1 MQNETL
7 KSLDFD
13 KIREELKKF
22 CVTDEGKQIASSL
35 VPFDNFDLAR
45 KKLKETT
52 EAKLFYEEFGTLPFM
67 EFLGIEALFER
78 INVLSI
84 LSGEELLKVASVLET
99 LSEIKKFIL
108 SKKTDFPLLSTTVSD
123 IGTFKEITN
132 KIKDTIEPDGTVSEK
147 ASPLLGIIRREIHTT
162 YTRIQT
168 ILQHIIY
175 SKTYEGVIQDQIITK
190 RNGRYVI
197 PIKQSGKN
205 AFPCVVQD
213 ESSSRLTLFVEPL
226 SVVNLNNKLVDL
238 VAKEKEETQR
248 IILELEEMI
257 RNKKNEILKALSVV
271 YDLDF
276 VFAKAK
282 FSIHTESTEPRFSA
296 SKKISI
302 VRGRHPF
309 IPKEKVVPIDVSVGE
324 DYYMLIITGP
334 NTGGKTVTL
343 KTIGLFTLM
352 VKAGLHIP
360 AYSDSEIG
368 FFEKVFAD
376 IGDEQSIQQSLSTF
390 SAHMRKIIEILKEA
404 DENSLV
410 LIDELGA
417 GTDPEEGSALGFAIL
432 KALYEKRA
440 VTVVST
446 HHSKL
451 KEFPYEY
458 TFAKNASVGFDS
470 DTLKPT
476 YHLYV
481 GVPGESHAFVIA
493 EKLGI
498 PDEILE
504 IAKKELSEEH
514 ILAEQY
520 LAKISE
526 DQKHITRSRDEI
538 EKHRK
543 EIEALK
549 RIYEEKL
556 NKIDTKKKKEIK
568 KAYEQA
574 KKIVAETKAKMD
586 NLLKELSNE
595 IKSQKKIQQMKS
607 EIERE
612 VRKTK
617 EKIEEETLPF
627 ENEEILKMEDI
638 SEGDLVFVKSFKRQ
652 GIVIQKD
659 EGRNKVVIQMGS
671 IRATLPLS
679 DISKSE
685 ARKVVKKEVSNN
697 SQPKIEI
704 PDVQVPMKLD
714 LHGYTVEE
722 AIDALDKYL
731 DSAYL
736 VGLPFVYIVHGKGS
750 GALRS
755 AITEYLRK
763 RAHVAHFRTGSMNE
777 GGLGVTIVYLK

>member
-1 MQNETL
+1 MQEDTL
-7 KSLDFD
+7 KILNFD
-13 KIREELKKF
+13 KIREELSKF
-22 CVTDEGKQIASSL
+22 CITENAKHIALSL
-35 VPFDNFDLAR
+35 VPYPNFDTAL

-52 EAKLFYEEFGTLPFM
+52 EARLFYEQYGTLPFT
-67 EFLGIEALFER
+67 EFLGAESLFDR
-78 INVLSI
+78 INVLSV
-84 LSGEELLKVASVLET
+84 LTGEELLKVASMLET
-99 LSEIKKFIL
+99 FTEIKKFVS
-108 SKKTDFPLLSTTVSD
+108 SKRDEFPLLFSILSG
-123 IGTFKEITN
+123 IGSFRDITN
-132 KIKDTIEPDGTVSEK
+132 KIKDTIESDGTVSEK

-175 SKTYEGVIQDQIITK
+175 SKTYEGIIQDQIITK

-205 AFPCVVQD
+205 AFPCVIQD

-226 SVVNLNNKLVDL
+226 SVVNLNNKLVEL
-238 VAKEKEETQR
+238 VSKEKEETQR
-248 IILELEEMI
+248 IILELEEEI
-257 RNKKNEILKALSVV
+257 RKKKDEIAKALSVI
-271 YDLDF
+271 YNLDF
-276 VFAKAK
+276 IFAKAK
-282 FSIHTESTEPRFSA
+282 FSIHTESTEPQLTPA
-296 SKKISI
+296 KKINI

-309 IPKEKVVPIDVSVGE
+309 IPKDKVVPIDVSVGE

-352 VKAGLHIP
+352 AESGLHIP

-390 SAHMRKIIEILKEA
+390 SAHMKKIIEILNEA

-417 GTDPEEGSALGFAIL
+417 GTDPEEGSALGFAVL
-432 KALYEKRA
+432 RALYEKRS

-458 TFAKNASVGFDS
+458 TFAKNASVGFDT

-476 YHLYV
+476 YHLYI

-498 PDEILE
+498 PEDVLE

-520 LAKISE
+520 LSKISE
-526 DQKHITRSRDEI
+526 DQKHITASRDEI
-538 EKHRK
+538 EKYKK
-543 EIEALK
+543 EIEQLK
-549 RIYEEKL
+549 KIYEEKI
-556 NKIDTKKKKEIK
+556 NGIDVKKKKEIK

-574 KKIVAETKAKMD
+574 RKIVAETRSKMD
-586 NLLKELSNE
+586 SLLRELSNE
-595 IKSQKKIQQMKS
+595 IKSQKRIQQMKAN
-607 EIERE
+607 IERE
-612 VRKTK
+612 VRKAK
-617 EKIEEETLPF
+617 EKIDEETLPF
-627 ENEEILKMEDI
+627 ENNEVLKMEDI
-638 SEGDLVFVKSFKRQ
+638 TEGDLVFVKSFKRQ

-659 EGRNKVVIQMGS
+659 ENRGKVVIQMGS
-671 IRATLPLS
+671 IRATLPLT
-679 DISKSE
+679 DISKTE
-685 ARKVVKKEVSNN
+685 IKNTVKAEPSGS
-697 SQPKIEI
+697 SQQRIEI

-750 GALRS
+750 GALRN
-755 AITEYLRK
+755 AIMEYLRK